1 MKRLFFL
8 MAFLV
13 TIGTSG
19 VYAQLAKTVTL
30 TTPNTLASALG
41 DDAANITSLTL
52 IGPLGE
58 DDFNTMKER
67 MNMLQVL
74 DMSGVTELPMA
85 EKWNEEGNEWHELP
99 GIPANSFQK
108 KLTLRIVIFPEV
120 LKVIGQEAFLGCNN
134 LEEVDF
140 SKAIQLQYIENH
152 AFNECSGLRTL
163 DLSTCASLVEIGI
176 NAFYFCSNLQ
186 TVNLSGC
193 RKLTNIKIG
202 AFSTCTSLQTVDLSN
217 CSALITLESSVF
229 DNCSNLTSVRLEG
242 CIALNTIEEYA
253 FSYCNKLSDFDFS
266 QLTALKEIGSN
277 AFNSCAL
284 TGNIT
289 FASGIRQIGGY
300 AFVNNEAITSIDF
313 SNSPELA
320 VISAGTFELCKNL
333 KKIDFSNCGSL
344 NTLNVDAFNGC
355 LSLEEIIID
364 NGFYTSI
371 DGVLFVVDKASLLLY
386 PAGKKAKTYTIPS
399 TVKTLGTHS
408 FPHNESLTELTIPES
423 VLTIKEHA
431 FYDGSFPEGKRAK
444 VILKAEKPIGL
455 SQSIGLENALVCV
468 PKGSANA
475 YREAAIWCDSKIVET
490 DADPVIVTLEEA
502 GTLEAK
508 LTVLDVPL
516 ATIQELRITGPMNK
530 SDFIIIQQMELL
542 QKVDL
547 SKATLED
554 NILPNDA
561 FYQDPYR
568 EDIIRLSYLEEV
580 VLPNSIKEIG
590 DQAFSNL
597 SALRKM
603 NLPEAIERI
612 GASAFSNCSSLQKID
627 LSALPR
633 LKEIAYEAFAFC
645 SCVPKSLKFPDGLKT
660 IGGAAFSNTG
670 VTSVDL
676 SNTSLEYIDY
686 GAFVDCEIVG
696 ELIFPAT
703 LNHIGNNAFSSA
715 TLSSIKLKSPDMV
728 ELYENA
734 FEATDRTTCKIY
746 VPKGLKE
753 IYKKN
758 ENWSTF
764 QNIEEFGYLVTTSSQ
779 GAGWVEGGGA
789 YETGET
795 VILKAIADEDA
806 FEPSFFD
813 GWYENNKKIST
824 ESELTFVMG
833 TEDRSLE
840 ARFYQEVMNFYGDN
854 ILNDQNKVD
863 GSAVILH
870 DGNLTVEGDQPWNP
884 KSFAYYRDASLL
896 VDSDIQTE
904 EITCNWNTSG
914 GYWYFVSFPYDLKMS
929 EIKLTDS
936 ETRFVVREY
945 DGQARANNGAGA
957 SWRQLSDS
965 EILKANKGYIIQFNY
980 SDGMADGFT
989 TKSGNMKAL
998 LNRMNVTIPLNTYT
1012 SANAMDANW
1021 NFVGNPYPAY
1031 YSVEQ
1036 LFADGLDAT
1045 VTVWSP
1051 ELNNY
1056 EYYTKDD
1063 EDVYLSP
1070 LTAFFVQ
1077 KNTSNLIFS
1086 PEGRMA
1092 SLPKETQVA
1101 SSLRSTD
1108 NRQVVN
1114 LLLAGEKTSDRTRI
1128 VFNEE
1133 ASLAYEIGL
1142 DAAKFSSPNGDV
1154 ATFYSLDEQGNRLAI
1169 NERPVADGVVHL
1181 GYDIPAQGTYTISL
1195 KEPTEATLLLVD
1207 KWTGDVCDLNKRTYA
1222 FDTEAGNIM
1231 DRFELRNGTTTAIE
1245 SIDES
1250 VRWSIQGGLLTV
1262 SNLYDVT
1269 TLSIF
1274 DTAGRIHFAGKVT
1287 DGNARITLP
1296 QPGIYYMTWITKAG
1310 ERQTRSIKW

>member
-120 LKVIGQEAFLGCNN
+120 LKVIGQEAFSGCNN

-193 RKLTNIKIG
+193 RKLTTIKAA
-202 AFSTCTSLQTVDLSN
+202 AFSACSSLRIVDLSN
-217 CSALITLESSVF
+217 CSALITLESSMF
-229 DNCSNLTSVRLEG
+229 NGCPNLTSVRLES
-242 CIALNTIEEYA
+242 CTALNTIEEHA

-289 FASGIRQIGGY
+289 FASGIRQIGEY

-333 KKIDFSNCGSL
+333 RKIDFSNCGSL

-371 DGVLFVVDKASLLLY
+371 DGVLFVVDKASLLFY

-455 SQSIGLENALVCV
+455 SQSIGLENALVYV
-468 PKGSANA
+468 PKGSAKA
-475 YREAAIWCDSKIVET
+475 YREAAIWCDSKIMEI
-490 DADPVIVTLEEA
+490 DADPVIVTLETA
-502 GTLEAK
+502 GTLETTLIELNEP
-508 LTVLDVPL
+508 LTS
-516 ATIQELRITGPMNK
+516 IQELCITGPMDK
-530 SDFIIIQQMELL
+530 SDFAIIQQMELL

-590 DQAFSNL
+590 SAAFYSL
-597 SALRKM
+597 SALRKVNM
-603 NLPEAIERI
+603 PEALERI
-612 GASAFSNCSSLQKID
+612 KDGAFFNCSSLQTID
-627 LSALPR
+627 LSSLTH
-633 LKEIAYEAFAFC
+633 LKEIGYE
-645 SCVPKSLKFPDGLKT
+645 
-660 IGGAAFSNTG
+660 AFSNTSI
-670 VTSVDL
+670 TFVDF
-676 SNTSLEYIDY
+676 SNTSLIYIGSY
-686 GAFVDCEIVG
+686 AFNNCAIVG
-696 ELIFPAT
+696 DLIFPAT
-703 LNHIGNNAFSSA
+703 LTDINNNAFNAA
-715 TLSSIKLKSPDMV
+715 TLTSIKLKSPNRVYLDGDV
-728 ELYENA
+728 
-734 FEATDRTTCKIY
+734 FGSVDKTTCKVY

-753 IYKKN
+753 IYEEN
-758 ENWSTF
+758 ENWSAF
-764 QNIEEFGYLVTTSSQ
+764 QNIEEFGYLVKTSSL
-779 GAGWVEGGGA
+779 GEGRVEGGGA

-795 VILKAIADEDA
+795 VVLKAIADEDA

>member
-1 MKRLFFL
+1 MKKLFFL
-8 MAFLV
+8 IAFLV

-41 DDAANITSLTL
+41 DEAANVTSLTL

-58 DDFNTMKER
+58 EDFNTMKER

-74 DMSGVTELPMA
+74 DMSGVTELPMVDS
-85 EKWNEEGNEWHELP
+85 GFGPYVLVS
-99 GIPANSFQK
+99 IPQAAFK
-108 KLTLRIVIFPEV
+108 DKLTLQEILLPSIPFS
-120 LKVIGQEAFLGCNN
+120 IGSDAFSGCNN
-134 LEEVDF
+134 LGKVDF
-140 SKAIQLQYIENH
+140 SQ
-152 AFNECSGLRTL
+152 AFGLEKIGWNAFGGCSSLRKI
-163 DLSTCASLVEIGI
+163 DLSACEALESVSSR
-176 NAFYFCSNLQ
+176 AFSDCNNIQ
-186 TVNLSGC
+186 TINLSDC
-193 RKLTNIKIG
+193 KKLTNIENG
-202 AFSTCTSLQTVDLSN
+202 AFSSCSSLQSVDLSY
-217 CSALITLESSVF
+217 CSALITLKSNAF

-242 CIALNTIEEYA
+242 CTALYSIEEYA

-266 QLTALKEIGSN
+266 QLTALKEIGRS
-277 AFNSCAL
+277 AFRDCAL
-284 TGNIT
+284 TGDIT
-289 FASGIRQIGGY
+289 FASDIRQIGEY

-333 KKIDFSNCGSL
+333 RKIDFSNCGSL

-371 DGVLFVVDKASLLLY
+371 DGVLFVVDKASLLFY
-386 PAGKKAKTYTIPS
+386 PAGKQAVTYTIPS

-408 FPHNESLTELTIPES
+408 FPHNDFLTELTIPES
-423 VLTIKEHA
+423 VLTIKEHT

-475 YREAAIWCDSKIVET
+475 YREAAIWCDSKIMEI
-490 DADPVIVTLEEA
+490 DADPVIVTLEAA
-502 GTLEAK
+502 GTLETT
-508 LTVLDVPL
+508 LIELNTPL
-516 ATIQELRITGPMNK
+516 ASIQELCITGPMDK
-530 SDFIIIQQMELL
+530 SDFAIIQQMELL

-590 DQAFSNL
+590 SAAFYSL
-597 SALRKM
+597 SALRKVNM
-603 NLPEAIERI
+603 PEALERI
-612 GASAFSNCSSLQKID
+612 KDGAFFNCSSLQTID
-627 LSALPR
+627 LSSLTH
-633 LKEIAYEAFAFC
+633 LKEIGYE
-645 SCVPKSLKFPDGLKT
+645 
-660 IGGAAFSNTG
+660 AFSNTSI
-670 VTSVDL
+670 TFVDF
-676 SNTSLEYIDY
+676 SNTSLIYIGSY
-686 GAFVDCEIVG
+686 AFNNCAIVG
-696 ELIFPAT
+696 DLIFPAT
-703 LNHIGNNAFSSA
+703 LTDINNNAFNAA
-715 TLSSIKLKSPDMV
+715 TLTSIKLKSPNRVYLDGDV
-728 ELYENA
+728 
-734 FEATDRTTCKIY
+734 FGSVDKTTCKVY

-753 IYKKN
+753 IYEEN
-758 ENWSTF
+758 ENWSAF
-764 QNIEEFGYLVTTSSQ
+764 QNIEEFGYLVKTSSL
-779 GAGWVEGGGA
+779 GEGRVEGGGA

-795 VILKAIADEDA
+795 VVLKAITDEGA
-806 FEPSFFD
+806 YVPAIFD

-824 ESELTFVMG
+824 EPELAFVMG

-840 ARFYQEVMNFYGDN
+840 ARFYHEVMDIYGDN

-863 GSAVILH
+863 GPAVILR
-870 DGNLTVEGDQPWNP
+870 DGNLTVEGDQPWKP

-904 EITCNWNTSG
+904 EITCNWNTLG

-965 EILKANKGYIIQFNY
+965 ETLKANKGYIIQFNC
-980 SDGMADGFT
+980 SDEVADGFT
-989 TKSGNMKAL
+989 TKTGNMKAL
-998 LNRMNVTIPLNTYT
+998 FNRTSVTIPLNTYT

-1036 LFADGLDAT
+1036 LFTDGLDAT

-1063 EDVYLSP
+1063 KDVYLSP

-1077 KNTSNLIFS
+1077 KNTSKLMFS
-1086 PEGRMA
+1086 PEGRVA
-1092 SLPKETQVA
+1092 SLPRETQAA
-1101 SSLRSTD
+1101 SSLRSAD

-1114 LLLAGEKTSDRTRI
+1114 LLLVGEKTSDRTRI

-1133 ASLAYEIGL
+1133 ASLTYEIGL
-1142 DAAKFSSPNGDV
+1142 DAAKFSSPNGDA

-1169 NERPVADGVVHL
+1169 NERPIADGVVRL

-1195 KEPTEATLLLVD
+1195 KEPTGATLLLVD
-1207 KWTGDVCDLNKRTYA
+1207 KRTGDVCDLNKKTYA
-1222 FDTEAGNIM
+1222 FETEAGNIM
-1231 DRFELRNGTTTAIE
+1231 DRFELRNETTTAIE
-1245 SIDES
+1245 PIDES
-1250 VRWSIQGGLLTV
+1250 VRWSIQGGLLTI
-1262 SNLYDVT
+1262 SNLYGVT
-1269 TLSIF
+1269 TLRVF
-1274 DTAGRIHFAGKVT
+1274 DAAGRIHFAGKVT
-1287 DGNARITLP
+1287 DGDARITLP
-1296 QPGIYYMTWITKAG
+1296 QPGIYYMTWTTKAG

>member
-1 MKRLFFL
+1 

-41 DDAANITSLTL
+41 DEAANVTSLTL

-85 EKWNEEGNEWHELP
+85 ETWNEEGNEWHELP

-108 KLTLRIVIFPEV
+108 KLTLKIVIFPEV
-120 LKVIGQEAFLGCNN
+120 LKVIGQEAFSDCNN

-140 SKAIQLQYIENH
+140 SKATQLQYIENH
-152 AFNECSGLRTL
+152 AFSECSGLRTF
-163 DLSTCASLVEIGI
+163 DLSTCVSLVEIGI
-176 NAFYFCSNLQ
+176 NAFFVCNNLQ
-186 TVNLSGC
+186 TINLSGC

-217 CSALITLESSVF
+217 CSALITLKSNAF

-242 CIALNTIEEYA
+242 CTALYSIEEYA

-284 TGNIT
+284 TGNIS
-289 FASGIRQIGGY
+289 FASGIRQIGEY

-333 KKIDFSNCGSL
+333 RKINFSNCGSL

-371 DGVLFVVDKASLLLY
+371 DGVLFVVDKASLLFY
-386 PAGKKAKTYTIPS
+386 PAGKQAVTYTIPS

-408 FPHNESLTELTIPES
+408 FPHNEFLTELTIPES
-423 VLTIKEHA
+423 VLTIKEHT

-475 YREAAIWCDSKIVET
+475 YREAAIWCDSKIMEI
-490 DADPVIVTLEEA
+490 DADPVIVTLEAA
-502 GTLEAK
+502 GTLETTLIEQNTP
-508 LTVLDVPL
+508 LTS
-516 ATIQELRITGPMNK
+516 IQELCITGPMDK
-530 SDFIIIQQMELL
+530 SDFYVIQQMELL
-542 QKVDL
+542 QKMDL
-547 SKATLED
+547 SKATMED
-554 NILPNDA
+554 NILPNGA
-561 FYQDPYR
+561 FYQDPNGNT
-568 EDIIRLSYLEEV
+568 IRLSYLEEV
-580 VLPNSIKEIG
+580 ILPNSIKEIG
-590 DQAFSNL
+590 DHAFAYL
-597 SALRKM
+597 SALRKV
-603 NLPEAIERI
+603 NLPEAVEQITEY
-612 GASAFSNCSSLQKID
+612 AFSDCSSLQTID
-627 LSALPR
+627 FSSLTH
-633 LKEIAYEAFAFC
+633 LK
-645 SCVPKSLKFPDGLKT
+645 V
-660 IGGAAFSNTG
+660 IGFEAFSNTG
-670 VTSVDL
+670 ITSVDF
-676 SNTSLEYIDY
+676 SNTSLEYINY
-686 GAFVDCEIVG
+686 GAFAYCEIVG
-696 ELIFPAT
+696 DLIFPAT
-703 LNHIGNNAFSSA
+703 LNYIDNNAFSSA
-715 TLSSIKLKSPDMV
+715 TLSSIKLKSPDRV
-728 ELYENA
+728 ELYENT
-734 FEATDRTTCKIY
+734 FKSVDKTTCKIY

-753 IYKKN
+753 IYKEN
-758 ENWSTF
+758 ENWSAF
-764 QNIEEFGYLVTTSSQ
+764 QNIEEFGYLVKTSSL
-779 GAGWVEGGGA
+779 GEGMVEGGGA

-795 VILKAIADEDA
+795 VVLKAITDEGA
-806 FEPSFFD
+806 YVPAIFD

-824 ESELTFVMG
+824 EPELAFVMG

-840 ARFYQEVMNFYGDN
+840 ARFYHEVMDIYGDN

-863 GSAVILH
+863 GPAVILR
-870 DGNLTVEGDQPWNP
+870 DGNLTVEGNQPWKP

-904 EITCNWNTSG
+904 EITCNWNTHG

-945 DGQARANNGAGA
+945 NGQARANNGAGA

-965 EILKANKGYIIQFNY
+965 ETLKANKGYIIQFNY
-980 SDGMADGFT
+980 SDEVADGFT
-989 TKSGNMKAL
+989 TKTGNMKAL
-998 LNRMNVTIPLNTYT
+998 FNRTSVTIPLNTYT

-1036 LFADGLDAT
+1036 LFTDGLDAT

-1063 EDVYLSP
+1063 KEVYLSP

-1077 KNTSNLIFS
+1077 KNTSNLMFS
-1086 PEGRMA
+1086 PEGRVA
-1092 SLPKETQVA
+1092 SLPRETQAA
-1101 SSLRSTD
+1101 SSLRSAD

-1114 LLLAGEKTSDRTRI
+1114 LLLVGEKTSDRTPYRI
-1128 VFNEE
+1128 
-1133 ASLAYEIGL
+1133 
-1142 DAAKFSSPNGDV
+1142 
-1154 ATFYSLDEQGNRLAI
+1154 Q
-1169 NERPVADGVVHL
+1169 
-1181 GYDIPAQGTYTISL
+1181 
-1195 KEPTEATLLLVD
+1195 
-1207 KWTGDVCDLNKRTYA
+1207 
-1222 FDTEAGNIM
+1222 
-1231 DRFELRNGTTTAIE
+1231 
-1245 SIDES
+1245 
-1250 VRWSIQGGLLTV
+1250 
-1262 SNLYDVT
+1262 
-1269 TLSIF
+1269 
-1274 DTAGRIHFAGKVT
+1274 
-1287 DGNARITLP
+1287 
-1296 QPGIYYMTWITKAG
+1296 
-1310 ERQTRSIKW
+1310 

>member
-1 MKRLFFL
+1 M
-8 MAFLV
+8 
-13 TIGTSG
+13 
-19 VYAQLAKTVTL
+19 
-30 TTPNTLASALG
+30 
-41 DDAANITSLTL
+41 
-52 IGPLGE
+52 
-58 DDFNTMKER
+58 
-67 MNMLQVL
+67 
-74 DMSGVTELPMA
+74 
-85 EKWNEEGNEWHELP
+85 
-99 GIPANSFQK
+99 
-108 KLTLRIVIFPEV
+108 
-120 LKVIGQEAFLGCNN
+120 
-134 LEEVDF
+134 
-140 SKAIQLQYIENH
+140 
-152 AFNECSGLRTL
+152 
-163 DLSTCASLVEIGI
+163 
-176 NAFYFCSNLQ
+176 
-186 TVNLSGC
+186 
-193 RKLTNIKIG
+193 
-202 AFSTCTSLQTVDLSN
+202 
-217 CSALITLESSVF
+217 
-229 DNCSNLTSVRLEG
+229 
-242 CIALNTIEEYA
+242 
-253 FSYCNKLSDFDFS
+253 
-266 QLTALKEIGSN
+266 
-277 AFNSCAL
+277 
-284 TGNIT
+284 
-289 FASGIRQIGGY
+289 
-300 AFVNNEAITSIDF
+300 
-313 SNSPELA
+313 
-320 VISAGTFELCKNL
+320 
-333 KKIDFSNCGSL
+333 
-344 NTLNVDAFNGC
+344 
-355 LSLEEIIID
+355 
-364 NGFYTSI
+364 
-371 DGVLFVVDKASLLLY
+371 
-386 PAGKKAKTYTIPS
+386 
-399 TVKTLGTHS
+399 
-408 FPHNESLTELTIPES
+408 
-423 VLTIKEHA
+423 
-431 FYDGSFPEGKRAK
+431 
-444 VILKAEKPIGL
+444 
-455 SQSIGLENALVCV
+455 
-468 PKGSANA
+468 
-475 YREAAIWCDSKIVET
+475 
-490 DADPVIVTLEEA
+490 
-502 GTLEAK
+502 
-508 LTVLDVPL
+508 
-516 ATIQELRITGPMNK
+516 
-530 SDFIIIQQMELL
+530 
-542 QKVDL
+542 
-547 SKATLED
+547 
-554 NILPNDA
+554 
-561 FYQDPYR
+561 
-568 EDIIRLSYLEEV
+568 
-580 VLPNSIKEIG
+580 
-590 DQAFSNL
+590 
-597 SALRKM
+597 
-603 NLPEAIERI
+603 
-612 GASAFSNCSSLQKID
+612 
-627 LSALPR
+627 
-633 LKEIAYEAFAFC
+633 
-645 SCVPKSLKFPDGLKT
+645 
-660 IGGAAFSNTG
+660 
-670 VTSVDL
+670 
-676 SNTSLEYIDY
+676 
-686 GAFVDCEIVG
+686 
-696 ELIFPAT
+696 
-703 LNHIGNNAFSSA
+703 
-715 TLSSIKLKSPDMV
+715 
-728 ELYENA
+728 
-734 FEATDRTTCKIY
+734 
-746 VPKGLKE
+746 PKGLKE
-753 IYKKN
+753 IYKEN
-758 ENWSTF
+758 ENWSAF

-1231 DRFELRNGTTTAIE
+1231 DRFELRNETTTAIE
-1245 SIDES
+1245 PIDES

-1262 SNLYDVT
+1262 SNLYDAT
-1269 TLSIF
+1269 TLYVF
-1274 DTAGRIHFAGKVT
+1274 DTAGRIYFAGKVT
-1287 DGNARITLP
+1287 DGDARITLP
-1296 QPGIYYMTWITKAG
+1296 QPGIYYMTWTTKTG

>member
-1 MKRLFFL
+1 

-41 DDAANITSLTL
+41 DEAANVTSLTL

-85 EKWNEEGNEWHELP
+85 ETWNEEGNEWHELP

-108 KLTLRIVIFPEV
+108 KLTLKIVIFPEV
-120 LKVIGQEAFLGCNN
+120 LKVIGQEAFSDCNN

-140 SKAIQLQYIENH
+140 SKATQLQYIENH
-152 AFNECSGLRTL
+152 AFSECSGLRTF
-163 DLSTCASLVEIGI
+163 DLSTCVSLVEIGI
-176 NAFYFCSNLQ
+176 NAFFVCNNLQ
-186 TVNLSGC
+186 TINLSGC

-289 FASGIRQIGGY
+289 FASGIRQIGEY
-300 AFVNNEAITSIDF
+300 AFVNNEAIASIDF

-333 KKIDFSNCGSL
+333 RKIDFSNCGSL
-344 NTLNVDAFNGC
+344 NTLNIDAFNGC

-371 DGVLFVVDKASLLLY
+371 DGVLFVVDKASLLFY
-386 PAGKKAKTYTIPS
+386 PAGKKAATYTIPS

-508 LTVLDVPL
+508 LTVLDAPL

-580 VLPNSIKEIG
+580 ILPNSIKEIG
-590 DQAFSNL
+590 SAAFYSL
-597 SALRKM
+597 SALRKINM
-603 NLPEAIERI
+603 PEALERI
-612 GASAFSNCSSLQKID
+612 GSGAFFNCSNLQTID
-627 LSALPR
+627 LSSLSH
-633 LKEIAYEAFAFC
+633 LKEIDYEAF
-645 SCVPKSLKFPDGLKT
+645 SKT
-660 IGGAAFSNTG
+660 GI
-670 VTSVDL
+670 TSVDF
-676 SNTSLEYIDY
+676 SNTSLIYIGSY
-686 GAFVDCEIVG
+686 AFYDCAIVG
-696 ELIFPAT
+696 DLIFPTT
-703 LNHIGNNAFSSA
+703 LTDINNNAFNAA
-715 TLSSIKLKSPDMV
+715 TLTSIKLKSPYRVNLDGEV
-728 ELYENA
+728 
-734 FEATDRTTCKIY
+734 FGSVDKTTCKIY

-753 IYKKN
+753 IYKEN
-758 ENWSTF
+758 ENWSAF
-764 QNIEEFGYLVTTSSQ
+764 QNIEEFGYLVKTSSL
-779 GAGWVEGGGA
+779 GEGMVEGGGA

-795 VILKAIADEDA
+795 VVLKAITDEGA
-806 FEPSFFD
+806 YVPAIFD

-824 ESELTFVMG
+824 EPELAFVMG

-840 ARFYQEVMNFYGDN
+840 ARFYHEVMDIYGDN

-863 GSAVILH
+863 GPAVILR
-870 DGNLTVEGDQPWNP
+870 DGNLTVEGNQPWKP

-896 VDSDIQTE
+896 VNSDIQTE
-904 EITCNWNTSG
+904 EITCNWNTHG

-945 DGQARANNGAGA
+945 NGQARANNGAGA

-965 EILKANKGYIIQFNY
+965 ETLKANKGYIIQFNY
-980 SDGMADGFT
+980 SDEVADGFT
-989 TKSGNMKAL
+989 TKTGNMKAL
-998 LNRMNVTIPLNTYT
+998 FNRTSVTIPLNTYT

-1036 LFADGLDAT
+1036 LFTDGLDAT

-1063 EDVYLSP
+1063 ENVYLSP

-1077 KNTSNLIFS
+1077 KNTSDLMFS
-1086 PEGRMA
+1086 PEGRVA
-1092 SLPKETQVA
+1092 SLPRETQTA
-1101 SSLRSTD
+1101 STLRSAD

-1114 LLLAGEKTSDRTRI
+1114 LLLVGEKTSDRTRI

-1142 DAAKFSSPNGDV
+1142 DAAKFSSPNGDA

-1169 NERPVADGVVHL
+1169 NERPVADGVVRL
-1181 GYDIPAQGTYTISL
+1181 GYNIPAPGNYTISL
-1195 KEPTEATLLLVD
+1195 KEPTKTTLLLVD
-1207 KWTGDVCDLNKRTYA
+1207 KRTGDVCDLNKKTYA
-1222 FDTEAGNIM
+1222 FETEAGNIM
-1231 DRFELRNGTTTAIE
+1231 DRFELRNETTTAIE
-1245 SIDES
+1245 PIEES

-1262 SNLYDVT
+1262 SNLYDAT
-1269 TLSIF
+1269 TLHVF
-1274 DTAGRIHFAGKVT
+1274 DAAGRIYFAGKVT
-1287 DGNARITLP
+1287 DGNVRITLP
-1296 QPGIYYMTWITKAG
+1296 QLGIYYMTWTTKTG